1 MSIQTVVALKS
12 ARANR
17 RRAGSDTD
25 ANAAANA
32 ILDAVEVSK
41 AAS

>member
-25 ANAAANA
+25 ANANA
-32 ILDAVEVSK
+32 ILDAVALSK